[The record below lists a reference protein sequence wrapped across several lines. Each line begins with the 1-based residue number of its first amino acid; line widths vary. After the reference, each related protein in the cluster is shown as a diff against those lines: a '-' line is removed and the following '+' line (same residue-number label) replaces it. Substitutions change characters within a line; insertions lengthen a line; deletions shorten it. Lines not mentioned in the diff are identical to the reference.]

1 MGFLSTDRTSIQDYV
16 NLRARIAFITKKA
29 GYKRIHLRSEKN
41 SESIYTGQEDTSLNM
56 GGGFVFFLITNMLF
70 CRDMSYQTRENDQKP
85 GKKGT
90 TFGNNLLSL
99 AKTRMMKQIKLLLSK
114 AIKEFLELRFRH
126 AIKSLA
132 TRQYFRGTVE
142 KLPRES
148 D

>member
-1 MGFLSTDRTSIQDYV
+1 
-16 NLRARIAFITKKA
+16 
-29 GYKRIHLRSEKN
+29 
-41 SESIYTGQEDTSLNM
+41 
-56 GGGFVFFLITNMLF
+56 
-70 CRDMSYQTRENDQKP
+70 MSYQTRENDQKP

>member
-16 NLRARIAFITKKA
+16 NLRARTAFITKKA
-29 GYKRIHLRSEKN
+29 GYKRIHLRSERN

-99 AKTRMMKQIKLLLSK
+99 GKP
-114 AIKEFLELRFRH
+114 E
-126 AIKSLA
+126 
-132 TRQYFRGTVE
+132 
-142 KLPRES
+142 
-148 D
+148 